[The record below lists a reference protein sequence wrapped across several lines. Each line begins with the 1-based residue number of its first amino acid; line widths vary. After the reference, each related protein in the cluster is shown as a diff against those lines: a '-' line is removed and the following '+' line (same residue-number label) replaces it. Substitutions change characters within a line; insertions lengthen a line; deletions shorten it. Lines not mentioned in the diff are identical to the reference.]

1 MTFTISDLKGRLNSK
16 VHNSINKVQDIAGLI
31 LEAGNNLMLEVDLP
45 DTIRVAALQN
55 ALYDD
60 VDSYAAPAD
69 LKDDRIISL
78 MPQVNA
84 SPMQNYNQ
92 TYSKAFDLRKDP
104 GDISVEMDSGVKTI
118 SISPIGQKAG
128 ITLSTA
134 DSVSGSGSGTWSAGG
149 NAINLEADQN
159 NFVSGSASL
168 KFDISA
174 SGSSAYVENSTLT
187 AVDASDYEDVGSLF
201 LWAYV
206 PSVSIVTSIEARWG
220 SSSSNYNSR
229 TVSATHDNTSLV
241 VGWNLLR
248 FDWAGSSETG
258 TNVASAQDYLRV
270 TFNYDGTATQACRI
284 DNAVFRLGSIFN
296 LRYYSSY
303 LYRSVSGTWL
313 PAPTAV
319 DDSDIINVS
328 QTAEK
333 LLIAELNFLAAQ
345 EIGAQDAAFDVA
357 YFEKMRNS
365 AFQSYGAKNKSQAL
379 KRRESYYRPYSR
391 RRR

>member
-16 VHNSINKVQDIAGLI
+16 VHNSINKVQDVAGLI
-31 LEAGNNLMLEVDLP
+31 LEAGNNIMLEIDLP

-55 ALYDD
+55 AIYDD

-78 MPQVNA
+78 IPQVNA
-84 SPMQNYNQ
+84 TPMQNYNQ
-92 TYSKAFDLRKDP
+92 TYSKAFDLRKDL
-104 GDISVEMDSGVKTI
+104 GDMSVEMDSGVKTI

-128 ITLSTA
+128 ATLSTA
-134 DSVSGSGSGTWSAGG
+134 DSLSDNGTWTAGG

-174 SGSSAYVENSTLT
+174 SGSAAYVENSTLS
-187 AVDASDYEDVGSLF
+187 AVDASEYEDTGSLF
-201 LWAYV
+201 VWAYV
-206 PSVSIVTSIEARWG
+206 PSVSIISSIEARWG
-220 SSSSNYNSR
+220 SSSSDYNSR
-229 TVSATHDNTSLV
+229 TVSATHDNTAFV

-258 TNVASAQDYLRV
+258 TNAASSQDYLRV

-284 DNAVFRLGSIFN
+284 DSAVFRLGSIFN

-303 LYRSVSGTWL
+303 LYRSTAGTWL

-328 QTAEK
+328 QTGEK
-333 LLIAELNFLAAQ
+333 LFIAELNFLAAQ

-357 YFEKMRNS
+357 YFEKMRNA